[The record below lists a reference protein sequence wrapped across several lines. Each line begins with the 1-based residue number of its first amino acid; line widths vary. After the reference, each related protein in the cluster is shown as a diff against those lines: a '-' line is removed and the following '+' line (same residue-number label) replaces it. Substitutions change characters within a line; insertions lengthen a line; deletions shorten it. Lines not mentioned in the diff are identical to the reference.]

1 MYELR
6 EPNSFTKNLKKLA
19 KKYPKSKNHI
29 RKTINSLKD
38 NPAQGDRYPGFGTL
52 FVRKMR
58 IDLPEHKIGKSKGLR
73 LLHLFIKDKGKVVPL
88 AIYAKKSFGNKK
100 KNGSSRINVK
110 KRILLFPRAG
120 SHSLRGSLL
129 WTLPRPTICL
139 LNRYMP
145 IS

>member
-38 NPAQGDRYPGFGTL
+38 NPAQGDRYPGFGAL

-58 IDLPEHKIGKSKGLR
+58 IDLPEHKIGKSNGLR
-73 LLHLFIKDKGKVVPL
+73 LFHLFIEDKGKVVPL
-88 AIYAKKSFGNKK
+88 AIYAKKSFGNEKA
-100 KNGSSRINVK
+100 VK
-110 KRILLFPRAG
+110 DMIVSALKEIAHEFE
-120 SHSLRGSLL
+120 
-129 WTLPRPTICL
+129 I
-139 LNRYMP
+139 
-145 IS
+145 